1 MSLVETDWLF
11 NNLNKVKIIDCSW
24 HMPQTKRNG
33 FEEYKKNHIPGAI
46 FFDLDE
52 NSKKNT
58 NLPHMLVEKTD
69 WEKMENLP
77 IKAIVEAAILAADG
91 PLSLQQLREIFD
103 EQSVSNLEIK
113 QALSEIEKS
122 CEGRGFELKKVASG
136 YRFQVKVDY
145 SDWVSKLWKE
155 KTPRYSRALLET
167 LALIAYR
174 QPITRGDIEDVRGV
188 SVSSNIMRT
197 LIERDWIKII
207 GHREAPGRPALYAT
221 TKAFL
226 DYFNLERLD
235 QLPTLQEAKG
245 LAQKND
251 FSKSKSPDSAFSDL
265 PSDLFV
271 EEESDLLDANEVNS
285 NGLSGQNF
293 QR

>member
-1 MSLVETDWLF
+1 
-11 NNLNKVKIIDCSW
+11 
-24 HMPQTKRNG
+24 
-33 FEEYKKNHIPGAI
+33 
-46 FFDLDE
+46 
-52 NSKKNT
+52 
-58 NLPHMLVEKTD
+58 
-69 WEKMENLP
+69 MENLP
-77 IKAIVEAAILAADG
+77 IKEIVEAAILAADG
-91 PLSLQQLREIFD
+91 PLSIQQLREIFD
-103 EQSVSNLEIK
+103 EQSVSTLEIK
-113 QALSEIEKS
+113 EVLSEIEKS

-136 YRFQVKVDY
+136 YRFQVRVDY

-188 SVSSNIMRT
+188 SVSSNIIRT

-251 FSKSKSPDSAFSDL
+251 FSESKSPDSAFSDL

-271 EEESDLLDANEVNS
+271 EEESDSLDANEKNS
-285 NGLSGQNF
+285 NCLSGQNL